1 MREVVLSGCLRRL
14 GFRPFFGRREKRLAA
29 DAMARLG
36 ITPLAD
42 RCYRDLSGGQ
52 QQRVLLARA
61 FCAAGKLLLLDE
73 PIAGLDPMAMEDMYR
88 IIAEMN
94 RPVSER
100 PLPGHPHLSGGV
112 AVVMVSH
119 DVAAAV
125 RYADHIL
132 HLGNHGAWFGTTA
145 AYLET
150 PEGRRFAA
158 KGKEGETV

>member
-1 MREVVLSGCLRRL
+1 MGLRPLHQHPVKLAVPAPHRLIGPGVV
-14 GFRPFFGRREKRLAA
+14 PGRRAPHGVSHPPDPAVFGLTA
-29 DAMARLG
+29 D
-36 ITPLAD
+36 P
-42 RCYRDLSGGQ
+42 Q
-52 QQRVLLARA
+52 
-61 FCAAGKLLLLDE
+61 
-73 PIAGLDPMAMEDMYR
+73 
-88 IIAEMN
+88 
-94 RPVSER
+94 PV

>member
-1 MREVVLSGCLRRL
+1 
-14 GFRPFFGRREKRLAA
+14 
-29 DAMARLG
+29 
-36 ITPLAD
+36 
-42 RCYRDLSGGQ
+42 
-52 QQRVLLARA
+52 
-61 FCAAGKLLLLDE
+61 
-73 PIAGLDPMAMEDMYR
+73 MAMEDMYR

-125 RYADHIL
+125 WYADHIL